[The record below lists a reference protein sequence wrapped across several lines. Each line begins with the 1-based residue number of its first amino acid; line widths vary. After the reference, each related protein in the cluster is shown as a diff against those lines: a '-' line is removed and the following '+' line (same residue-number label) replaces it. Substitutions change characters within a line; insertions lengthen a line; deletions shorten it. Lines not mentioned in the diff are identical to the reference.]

1 MMLKRGIQTILVAFF
16 VVLMATAQNP
26 SEVIT
31 DYLHEKSE
39 GRITVIQPNELRARI
54 KAKAMLENADT
65 LDFEAKNKTVGYR
78 VQVFSDNNQRTA
90 KNQAEV
96 RQHKISIQFP
106 EWSVYRFYKSP
117 MWRVRVGDFKTRGE
131 AEFAMH
137 ELKEAFPSY
146 AREMMVVVDNINLP
160 EK

>member
-1 MMLKRGIQTILVAFF
+1 MMLKRRIQTILVAICA
-16 VVLMATAQNP
+16 VLSAVAQNQ

-31 DYLHEKSE
+31 DYLQDKSS
-39 GRITVIQPNELRARI
+39 GKITVSQPDEMRARL
-54 KAKAMLENADT
+54 KMKEMAENADSIGA
-65 LDFEAKNKTVGYR
+65 DAKNKTVGYR

-90 KNQAEV
+90 KNQAQV
-96 RQHKISIQFP
+96 RQRNISTQFP
-106 EWSVYRFYKSP
+106 EWSVYLFYKSP

-146 AREMMVVVDNINLP
+146 AQEIMIVVDNINLP